1 MSDKLQEFK
10 AQESMIRQFG
20 FILPLLLVVF
30 VSCQSSE
37 ELKREQFYSEGYQL
51 YTLNCAN
58 CHQADGS
65 GLANLYPPIQGS
77 SYLMRKADLVCI
89 IKNGLAGE
97 IHVNGKT
104 YNRPMPANPKLPDLE
119 IAEIVTYV
127 NNTWGKDSTYTPTDS
142 VTAFLTRC
150 AVK

>member
-1 MSDKLQEFK
+1 MSSKRKVRAGRGAPF
-10 AQESMIRQFG
+10 
-20 FILPLLLVVF
+20 LLLVLAL

-97 IHVNGKT
+97 MHVNGKT
-104 YNRPMPANPKLPDLE
+104 FNRPMPANPKLPDLE

-127 NNTWGKDSTYTPTDS
+127 NITWGKDSTYTPTDS
-142 VTAFLTRC
+142 VTAMLTRC
-150 AVK
+150 KVK

>member
-1 MSDKLQEFK
+1 MSNKRKVK
-10 AQESMIRQFG
+10 AGWVTG
-20 FILPLLLVVF
+20 FLLLILALT
-30 VSCQSSE
+30 SCQSSE

-51 YTLNCAN
+51 YTLHCAN

-104 YNRPMPANPKLPDLE
+104 FNRPMPANPKLPDLE

-142 VTAFLTRC
+142 VTAVLTRC